1 MSNIDKLLRFV
12 VETLP
17 IYMGELKSTTAT
29 TAHNTAISCGNVGL
43 PYEVGRRLKDKMNV
57 FFHCFIINLYTPNYC
72 WDQEL
77 APMIV
82 AIWLL
87 ELL

>member
-1 MSNIDKLLRFV
+1 MVIFCESICLCH
-12 VETLP
+12 E
-17 IYMGELKSTTAT
+17 I
-29 TAHNTAISCGNVGL
+29 
-43 PYEVGRRLKDKMNV
+43 GRRLKDKRII
-57 FFHCFIINLYTPNYC
+57 FFHCSIINLYTPKNY

-87 ELL
+87 EFL